1 MRLTPVR
8 IAVLDGDLVVTLPEG
23 IRERIMREKVGS
35 RSRGRCAVG
44 FPSGRGRRGANAGRS
59 VGREEMRWAWLWASL
74 ACGLAASGAGAA
86 EPVKLRVTVPVPVTE
101 PFTGAPLA
109 AFKELVEKQ
118 TDGGVTVQVFD
129 RGRPY
134 PEETVIEALRYGLL
148 EMGVIGLNQ
157 FARRFTPAALMEQP
171 FLFNFDGLVRAATN
185 PDSEI
190 RQHLDEAILKT
201 MGLRVLWWQTIGT
214 MVVYSK
220 DGDVKDPIR
229 IRGKR
234 IRMFSETSARFA
246 RQCGALPVYETDS
259 QVQAS
264 LAEDRLDMA
273 MMTVAAIQS
282 RELWKAA
289 TAITRTDHV
298 AFEFLVVI
306 AEKAWQSLSDTQK
319 SILVQAGRKVERD
332 ARERASAIEASAL
345 ELARSKG
352 MKVYDL
358 SPTEVTE
365 WRACSAG
372 LLVDYMDRGG
382 ELSQALMGAYAKLRM
397 DPCCSA
403 GPQGGDEPRMGPRRA
418 P

>member
-1 MRLTPVR
+1 
-8 IAVLDGDLVVTLPEG
+8 
-23 IRERIMREKVGS
+23 
-35 RSRGRCAVG
+35 
-44 FPSGRGRRGANAGRS
+44 
-59 VGREEMRWAWLWASL
+59 MRWLLASL
-74 ACGLAASGAGAA
+74 ACGLVASGAGASG
-86 EPVKLRVTVPVPVTE
+86 PVKLRATVPVAVTE
-101 PFTGAPLA
+101 PFTGAPLV

-118 TDGGVTVQVFD
+118 TDGSVTVEIFD

-134 PEETVIEALRYGLL
+134 PDETVIEAIRSGLL

-171 FLFNFDGLVRAATN
+171 FLFNFDGLVRAATS

-190 RQHLDEAILKT
+190 RQRLDEAILKN

-214 MVVYSK
+214 MVVYSM

-234 IRMFSETSARFA
+234 IRTFSETSARFA
-246 RQCGALPVYETDS
+246 RQCGGIPVLETDG
-259 QVQAS
+259 QVQES
-264 LAEDRLDMA
+264 LADGRLDMA
-273 MMTVAAIQS
+273 MMTVAAIRS
-282 RELWKAA
+282 RELWKVA

-298 AFEFLVVI
+298 VFEFLVVI
-306 AEKAWQSLSDTQK
+306 AEESWQSLSDK
-319 SILVQAGRKVERD
+319 HRSILARGARMVERD
-332 ARERASAIEASAL
+332 VRERASAIDASAL

-352 MKVYDL
+352 MKIYDL
-358 SPTEVTE
+358 SPSEVTE

-372 LLVDYMDRGG
+372 LLVDYMDRSG
-382 ELSQALMGAYAKLRM
+382 ELGQALMRAYAKLRT

-403 GPQGGDEPRMGPRRA
+403 GPQGHDETRMRRPRA